1 MKKICVFAALLLLLA
16 ALSACSPTAP
26 HTEDEI
32 LLTPVSAGQSGFRII
47 IPRSA
52 GSDEQQAARIL
63 RDAIK
68 AACGCELE
76 IGDDYTNENRG
87 ILPGELE
94 ILVGDTGREES
105 RALSRRLRVGDCAV
119 AVSGGKL
126 LVMGGTQELT
136 LAAAQELAGALSA
149 DEDGNLYIRR
159 SQCFTHEG
167 EYDVEEILIDGTDA
181 RDYRIVYPA
190 GDSEAEKLVSALRA
204 HLLSAA
210 GIRMSVV
217 SDVKEAEGKEILLGR
232 TNREGAAVKAALDG
246 MAEGESRIISEN
258 GSIFIAGYD
267 IYALRYAVNSLLSG
281 ALSADAANEGKIN
294 AGLGGSVITDNN
306 PLMSVMSFNI
316 LCTLNDDPSR
326 ADLVVKTVRARMPD
340 SVGFQEVTTQWL
352 DILVRELGDVY
363 DWVGEI
369 NDPGGQNWR
378 NAIFYRRDRLELV
391 STETRWLSATP
402 SKHSKLD
409 SSSQYRIFTL
419 AHFRRIDGGG
429 EYYHVN
435 THLDYNDA
443 ARKPQINVLRNAL
456 ARLEMPFVVTGD
468 FNFTPSSEYYRLMT
482 AEGVAAAKYLTPDR
496 DDVNTCEVNIIDYCY
511 VSEGDFNVRLYRV
524 EDELICS
531 DHRAVYVELSIL
543 S

>member
-87 ILPGELE
+87 ILPGEFE

-190 GDSEAEKLVSALRA
+190 GDSEAEKLSTIGEVVDYIAA
-204 HLLSAA
+204 HQQ
-210 GIRMSVV
+210 
-217 SDVKEAEGKEILLGR
+217 DKK
-232 TNREGAAVKAALDG
+232 
-246 MAEGESRIISEN
+246 
-258 GSIFIAGYD
+258 
-267 IYALRYAVNSLLSG
+267 
-281 ALSADAANEGKIN
+281 
-294 AGLGGSVITDNN
+294 
-306 PLMSVMSFNI
+306 
-316 LCTLNDDPSR
+316 
-326 ADLVVKTVRARMPD
+326 
-340 SVGFQEVTTQWL
+340 
-352 DILVRELGDVY
+352 
-363 DWVGEI
+363 
-369 NDPGGQNWR
+369 
-378 NAIFYRRDRLELV
+378 
-391 STETRWLSATP
+391 
-402 SKHSKLD
+402 
-409 SSSQYRIFTL
+409 
-419 AHFRRIDGGG
+419 
-429 EYYHVN
+429 
-435 THLDYNDA
+435 
-443 ARKPQINVLRNAL
+443 
-456 ARLEMPFVVTGD
+456 
-468 FNFTPSSEYYRLMT
+468 
-482 AEGVAAAKYLTPDR
+482 
-496 DDVNTCEVNIIDYCY
+496 
-511 VSEGDFNVRLYRV
+511 
-524 EDELICS
+524 
-531 DHRAVYVELSIL
+531 
-543 S
+543 